1 MDTHRFALLGFGNVG
16 QAFARLLMAKSDELL
31 TQLDLNW
38 QVVGIMTGHHGV
50 AIHPTGINLESA
62 LAMIAAGDSLDPLSA
77 EPAPQNGADFIRAC
91 NADVLF
97 ENTPVS
103 YHDGQPAIEHI
114 STALSAGMHAITANK
129 GPVVH
134 AYREL
139 TKLAQA
145 HKRKFFFESAVM
157 DGAPV
162 FSLWR
167 ETLPAAELQSF
178 RGVLNSTTN
187 LILTLMEQGK
197 TFEDAVAYT
206 QSIGIAE
213 TDPSGDI
220 EGWDA
225 AIKVAALVTV
235 LMGTNLQPS
244 DVERKG
250 VESLRSK
257 DIQSASADGKRWKL
271 ICEAERTDT
280 GIATSVRPEL
290 LDPTDPLY
298 NVMGTS
304 SAVTFHS
311 DALGPLTI
319 TESDPGPHTTAYG
332 LLADFI
338 NSVRQ
343 IRD

>member
-1 MDTHRFALLGFGNVG
+1 MDTHRFTLLGFGNVG
-16 QAFARLLMAKSDELL
+16 QAFARLLLVKGDELR
-31 TQLDLNW
+31 TQLDLNY
-38 QVVGIMTGHHGV
+38 QVVGIMTGHHGA
-50 AIHPTGINLESA
+50 AINPTGIDLESA
-62 LAMIAAGDSLDPLSA
+62 LAVIAAGDSLDPLST
-77 EPAPQNGADFIRAC
+77 EPTPQNGSEFIRAC

-103 YHDGQPAIEHI
+103 YDDGQPAIEHI
-114 STALSAGMHAITANK
+114 STALSTGMHAITANK

-167 ETLPAAELQSF
+167 ETLPAAKLQSF
-178 RGVLNSTTN
+178 RGILNSTTN

-197 TFEDAVAYT
+197 TFQDAVAYT

-225 AIKVAALVTV
+225 AIKVSALVTV
-235 LMGTNLQPS
+235 LMGINLKPS
-244 DVERKG
+244 GVERKG
-250 VESLRSK
+250 IESLRSE
-257 DIQSASADGKRWKL
+257 DIQSASAEGKRWKL
-271 ICEAERTDT
+271 ICQAERTDT
-280 GIATSVRPEL
+280 GIVTSVNPEL
-290 LDPTDPLY
+290 LDPSDPLY
-298 NVMGTS
+298 NVTGTS

-311 DALGPLTI
+311 DTLGPLTI

-338 NSVRQ
+338 NIVRLTG
-343 IRD
+343 D

>member
-1 MDTHRFALLGFGNVG
+1 MNITHRFVLLGFGNVG
-16 QAFARLLMAKSDELL
+16 QAFARLLLVKSDELL

-38 QVVGIMTGHHGV
+38 QVVGIMTGRHGA
-50 AIHPTGINLESA
+50 AINPKGIDLERA
-62 LAMIAAGDSLDPLSA
+62 LAVIAAGDSLDPVSA
-77 EPAPQNGADFIRAC
+77 EPTPQNGSEFIRAC

-103 YHDGQPAIEHI
+103 YADGQPAIEHI

-167 ETLPAAELQSF
+167 ETLPAAELHSF

-197 TFEDAVAYT
+197 TFESAVAYT

-225 AIKVAALVTV
+225 AIKVSALVTV
-235 LMGTNLQPS
+235 LMGINLKPS
-244 DVERKG
+244 GVERKG
-250 VESLRSK
+250 IESLRSE
-257 DIQSASADGKRWKL
+257 DIQSASAEGKRWKL
-271 ICEAERTDT
+271 ICKAERTDT

-290 LDPTDPLY
+290 LDPSDPLY

-311 DALGPLTI
+311 DTLGPLTI

-338 NSVRQ
+338 NAVR
-343 IRD
+343 

>member
-1 MDTHRFALLGFGNVG
+1 MDTHGFALLGFGNVG
-16 QAFARLLMAKSDELL
+16 QAFARLLLAKRDELL
-31 TQLDLNW
+31 TEHDIRW
-38 QVVGIMTGHHGV
+38 QIIGIMTGHHGTAV
-50 AIHPTGINLESA
+50 NPNGIDLESA
-62 LAMIAAGDSLDPLSA
+62 LAIIAAGDSLDPLST
-77 EPAPQNGADFIRAC
+77 EPIPQNGVEFVQTC

-103 YHDGQPAIEHI
+103 YDDGQPAIEHI

-139 TKLAQA
+139 TKLANA
-145 HKRKFFFESAVM
+145 HGRKFLFESAVM

-167 ETLPAAELQSF
+167 EALPAAELQSF

-197 TFEDAVAYT
+197 TFEEAVAYT

-213 TDPSGDI
+213 TDPTGDI

-225 AIKVAALVTV
+225 AIKVSALVTV
-235 LMGTNLQPS
+235 LMGISLKPS

-250 VESLRSK
+250 IES
-257 DIQSASADGKRWKL
+257 IQSEDIESAYAEGKRWKL
-271 ICEAERTDT
+271 ICQAERTET
-280 GIATSVRPEL
+280 GITTSVRPEL
-290 LDPTDPLY
+290 LDPSDSLY
-298 NVMGTS
+298 SVMGTS

-311 DALGPLTI
+311 DVLGPLTI

-338 NSVRQ
+338 NAVR
-343 IRD
+343 

>member
-1 MDTHRFALLGFGNVG
+1 MDTHRIALLGFGNVG
-16 QAFARLLMAKSDELL
+16 QAFARLLLAKRDKLL
-31 TQLDLNW
+31 AQYDLRW
-38 QVVGIMTGHHGV
+38 QVVGIMTGRHGAAV
-50 AIHPTGINLESA
+50 NLNGIDLESA
-62 LAMIAAGDSLDPLSA
+62 LVMIDGGDSLNPLST
-77 EPAPQNGADFIRAC
+77 EPTPQNGLEFIHAC

-114 STALSAGMHAITANK
+114 SAALTAGMHAITANK

-139 TKLAQA
+139 TNLVQG
-145 HKRKFFFESAVM
+145 RKFLFESTVM

-167 ETLPAAELQSF
+167 EALPAAELQSF
-178 RGVLNSTTN
+178 RGILNSTTN
-187 LILTLMEQGK
+187 LVLTLMEQGE
-197 TFEDAVAYT
+197 TFEEAVAFT

-213 TDPSGDI
+213 TDPTGDI

-225 AIKVAALVTV
+225 AVKVAALVIV
-235 LMGTNLQPS
+235 LMDPNLKPS

-250 VESLRSK
+250 IESLHSE
-257 DIQSASADGKRWKL
+257 DIKTASAAGKRWKL
-271 ICEAERTDT
+271 VCQAERTNT
-280 GIATSVRPEL
+280 GITSSVRPEL
-290 LDPTDPLY
+290 LEPSDPLY

-311 DALGPLTI
+311 DTIGPLTI

-338 NSVRQ
+338 NAVR
-343 IRD
+343 